1 MKVLVVGAGPVCTA
15 LVPLTEAVG
24 WTPVVATSL
33 DEFVPHV
40 ADADAV
46 VVLAHEGDVDGP
58 AIKAA
63 LAAGTAYVG
72 AMGSRRTQ
80 ARRREWML
88 ANGVTET
95 GLEALHAPIGLDIGA
110 DAPGEIAV
118 AILAEIIAVRRNAVE
133 RAASIAGREGPIHP
147 GLAPGEASCPGG

>member
-1 MKVLVVGAGPVCTA
+1 MKVLVVGEGPVSTA
-15 LVPLTEAVG
+15 LVPLTEAIG

-33 DEFVPHV
+33 EEFLPHV
-40 ADADAV
+40 SDADAV
-46 VVLAHEGDVDGP
+46 VVLAHEGAVDGP

-63 LAAGTAYVG
+63 LDAGTAYLG
-72 AMGSRRTQ
+72 AMGSRTTQ

-88 ANGVTET
+88 ANGVTES

-110 DAPGEIAV
+110 DTPGEIAV
-118 AILAEIIAVRRNAVE
+118 AILAQIVAVRRNALD
-133 RAASIAGREGPIHP
+133 RATSIAGRDGPIHP